1 MPLNDTLLPDED
13 ATGELVR
20 QERRSRR
27 LDAPVSRSRPRTFD
41 LSDDAELQLKELA
54 QSTRSFQSAPTEQPE
69 APKPIGLMGTIRE
82 GAKGTLRALGAT
94 ADTMQG
100 DAQGVVSAAQEQADA
115 PKDPDLERFY
125 QHIEERKRALGENP
139 SLWEGIKAVGGAAI
153 DNPRGFG
160 LMVAEQIPNSG
171 AALGAAGAGAL
182 AGSFGGP
189 VGAAIGGLAG
199 LAAANIGLET
209 GHKALEAAQ
218 DKEFTPEEQSRV
230 RQEGLVK
237 GGIITGIDAATLGV
251 TKFITNTTRRAVE
264 RATVKTLADNGIDVT
279 SAAARRAAMET
290 PEIAESVKTAQELAK
305 QGASKLGNR
314 LARTGGAVALE
325 TIGEGAGEYLG
336 ELAATGK
343 ANAIDAV
350 VEGFAGLGTSIGE
363 IAATSALNRKGLQ
376 RLLDSPEDA
385 EATAEAETKK
395 TGIQHEAIAHP
406 TEADKFVAVPKARSV
421 AGIELTRDAEGNLKP
436 VTPVSTQAD
445 FNLANKPGFELTAE
459 DKVREAELKRQ
470 RDEEYAKNLP
480 PMIAGKTAGDMSND
494 ALEYT
499 ANRGSERAKKIAAD
513 ELARRRKEGIDPAIA
528 NAPEKP
534 EDTVKRIVATGA
546 EKAKET
552 TKKQNS
558 ILTPAPTAIVQPAA
572 PQPAATSMNAANLQ
586 VVLPDNTSLPAQWDV
601 VDADSIKATIKEG
614 KNQPRDRSRAAS
626 DIQVQGIANSPD
638 YRRLADSPVM
648 DVGSPTLSH
657 DGLIVGGN
665 GRFEGISRAYDQGSA
680 ANYLTNLKADA
691 AAKGIDPAKL
701 EGMKKPVLVRR
712 ITQPFDIRKLAIAS
726 NSGTGLQ
733 YSGLE
738 LAKIDAERMQGLENL
753 EITDSGDIAL
763 TTGNIQNIRHSLGG
777 YSAAEL
783 GSLVDK
789 DGRLSQEGVRRI
801 RNAMLYSAYGSNPTL
816 ERLVESTDNDLRNI
830 SGALDR
836 AAGAA
841 AKVRADIKAGNL
853 PKELD
858 ISEALVGAVETLSKI
873 RAQGMNVDEY
883 LSQIGLFGEEVN
895 EDTRAILRVLDEN
908 IRSQKKIADF
918 IRTYYDSVSRIDTS
932 TEDIFG
938 APTPT
943 KPELLKNAK
952 ERITEKQPDTKDLF
966 SRPTGEPG
974 TQSPKQPKDNAGAP
988 ESRKENSEVKKE
1000 EPKAAPKPA
1009 PKPAPAPAKAPEEKP
1024 ATPSAPPIRQH
1035 IDALMK
1041 GRASTKETG
1050 HERSIN
1056 NAITRA
1062 KDILDR
1068 KSKDAAAE
1076 SKWFRAH
1083 AAAMKK
1089 ADAETSEILGRISEA
1104 IKAHAPKEK
1113 TKETEKPSLAVRGNT
1128 KPVPRGGR
1136 ILANGIVE
1144 TLQREGVAA
1153 LVGQKIT
1160 SPERLAELAQVYRDP
1175 QYETFRLFFTKGNKI
1190 VHASGITVRLPGNT
1204 PIFPKG
1210 MTQQQGLDW
1219 IREMM
1224 RTSGADGYW
1233 MLHNHPSGN
1242 PTPSNED
1249 VVTTK
1254 QLARIIPGMKGHV
1267 VINSNKYATIMP
1279 GRGNPKSQ
1287 VITKDFGEDKLIK
1300 ASKPH
1305 EYIGRDVPS
1314 PETVVEIGKSFQKEG
1329 WVTLI
1334 GVSGVTGVRA
1344 IAEIPSKTFVT
1355 PALARAAIRRFARR
1369 TGSGSVFAYGS
1380 AADLKAGNAVLLA
1393 SEGFLRG
1400 ATDDTG
1406 TDYVA
1411 KNRRGQR
1418 FGQEPG
1424 DGGVELN
1431 QDSAPFFS
1439 KDRFEKITDS
1449 LIFNFQDRFK
1459 PLKDIQKRAG
1469 PVTEDEDAA
1478 LAEERYSGTVRA
1490 RMDTFEEQMRDPL
1503 LKAIHDSGV
1512 SYEDVEE
1519 YLHALHAPSRNAA
1532 MHEINPT
1539 ESELKTQTAALEK
1552 QRDFLAKDKD
1562 VERFLK
1568 ERRDLR
1574 QAEADIED
1582 GIADESLARMI
1593 KQELAQLRKLPNVK
1607 DYVDALD
1614 KLKAL
1619 RLVKPFQGDNTALSG
1634 MSDKEAKSILDKA
1647 TKNGTAKALE
1657 RVSSIVDAI
1666 TSRTRQIYVEGGL
1679 EKADAIDAWNR
1690 KYEHYVPLHR
1700 GEVDGNAMPK
1710 VGQGFNIRGKESKR
1724 ATGSNKDV
1732 TNILAHVVAQHEAA
1746 IIRSEKA
1753 KVDRALF
1760 QFASTHPDPSLWTL
1774 DNAPMLRTVDPVS
1787 GFVVERVD
1795 PTYKNRPEVLTLKI
1809 DGEEHTISFTESN
1822 LEAMR
1827 LAASMKNMASQQL
1840 GEVTQMVGR
1849 FTRVLATMNTTANP
1863 VFVARNFLRDLQT
1876 AFVNLSDTEIAGKKR
1891 EVFRDVPAAIKG
1903 MWALSRGKHKSHWAK
1918 YAEEFKAAGGQT
1930 GWMEHYNTI
1939 GARAESLKKE
1949 LEVMKPGKVNFARRT
1964 LKSWWDIVQDAN
1976 NAVENGARLSAY
1988 VAARRSGLSEGKAA
2002 QLAKNLTVNFN
2013 TRGAKSVELNAWYMF
2028 MNASIQGTAR
2038 LVKALSNK
2046 QVRKIVA
2053 GVVLSGFLMDVVARA
2068 MAGDDDE
2075 DGEND
2080 YDQLPEHTKAMN
2092 FVFMVGGQPVT
2103 IPMPYGYNF
2112 FASTGR
2118 KLSDMIF
2125 RENYSPVK
2133 SAVDLASVFL
2143 DAFSPTGQAG
2153 SGLQYVA
2160 PTVADPFIQWAENK
2174 NFAGNPLRRQQNP
2187 FGVPNPE
2194 YQMGFKSTSAP
2205 AKWLAERLNN
2215 VTGGN
2220 EVRPGFIN
2228 VNPAFFDFAVSSV
2241 AGGAGRTYMQ
2251 TVSGPIK
2258 AAGDVQLQAREIPF
2272 LNIFVGA
2279 RPEFQTERKYYEAV
2293 KAVELAADELKTYRQ
2308 KGDTEMVRRI
2318 REAHAGELRLATA
2331 AKETKRIL
2339 SQLRKRDIALD
2350 KGDVPNKAQLRKE
2363 IEEKKRAA
2371 MARFNKRYREETAAE
2386 S

>member
-290 PEIAESVKTAQELAK
+290 PEIAESVKTAQELARK
-305 QGASKLGNR
+305 GAETLGKR
-314 LARTGGAVALE
+314 LAATGGAVALE
-325 TIGEGAGEYLG
+325 TVGEGAGEYLG
-336 ELAATGK
+336 ELAATGR
-343 ANAIDAV
+343 ADALEAV
-350 VEGFAGLGTSIGE
+350 IEGFAGLGTSIGE
-363 IAATSALNRKGLQ
+363 IAAAGAMNRKGLN
-376 RLLDSPEDA
+376 RLLDSQE
-385 EATAEAETKK
+385 EAEKSAEDETRN
-395 TGIQHEAIAHP
+395 TGVEHEAIPHP
-406 TEADKFVAVPKARSV
+406 TQPEKFVAVPKVKSV

-436 VTPVSTQAD
+436 VAPVSTQAD
-445 FNLANKPGFELTAE
+445 FNLANRPGFEHTAE
-459 DKVREAELKRQ
+459 DKIREAELNRKR
-470 RDEEYAKNLP
+470 EEAYAKNPIVVTKDMPQL
-480 PMIAGKTAGDMSND
+480 IAGKTAADMSID

-499 ANRGSERAKKIAAD
+499 ANRGSERAKKIEND
-513 ELARRRKEGIDPAIA
+513 ELARRKKEGIDPTIA
-528 NAPEKP
+528 TVPERPAEKI
-534 EDTVKRIVATGA
+534 KRIVAAGA
-546 EKAKET
+546 EKAQEDA
-552 TKKQNS
+552 KKQS
-558 ILTPAPTAIVQPAA
+558 LLTPTPLAPPQPVAPTPAA
-572 PQPAATSMNAANLQ
+572 SGKSGANLE

-601 VDADSIKATIKEG
+601 VDADTVKATIKEG

-626 DIQVQGIANSPD
+626 DIQVQGIANNPD
-638 YRRLADSPVM
+638 YRRLSDAPIM
-648 DVGSPTLSH
+648 DVGASVLSV
-657 DGLIVGGN
+657 DGLIVAGN
-665 GRFEGISRAYDQGSA
+665 GRFEGLSRAYDQGTA
-680 ANYLTNLKADA
+680 TQYLASLKADA
-691 AAKGIDPAKL
+691 AAKGISLAKIDA
-701 EGMKKPVLVRR
+701 MKKPILVRR
-712 ITQPFDIRKLAIAS
+712 ITQPFDVRKLAIAS

-830 SGALDR
+830 SGALVR

-1035 IDALMK
+1035 IDALIK
-1041 GRASTKETG
+1041 RRAASKETG
-1050 HERSIN
+1050 KERSLN

-1062 KDILDR
+1062 KEILDGKR
-1068 KSKDAAAE
+1068 TDTAAE

-1175 QYETFRLFFTKGNKI
+1175 QYETFRLFFTQGNKI
-1190 VHASGITVRLPGNT
+1190 VHASGTTVRSPGNT

-1305 EYIGRDVPS
+1305 EYIG
-1314 PETVVEIGKSFQKEG
+1314 
-1329 WVTLI
+1329 
-1334 GVSGVTGVRA
+1334 
-1344 IAEIPSKTFVT
+1344 
-1355 PALARAAIRRFARR
+1355 
-1369 TGSGSVFAYGS
+1369 
-1380 AADLKAGNAVLLA
+1380 
-1393 SEGFLRG
+1393 
-1400 ATDDTG
+1400 
-1406 TDYVA
+1406 
-1411 KNRRGQR
+1411 
-1418 FGQEPG
+1418 
-1424 DGGVELN
+1424 
-1431 QDSAPFFS
+1431 
-1439 KDRFEKITDS
+1439 DR
-1449 LIFNFQDRFK
+1449 
-1459 PLKDIQKRAG
+1459 
-1469 PVTEDEDAA
+1469 
-1478 LAEERYSGTVRA
+1478 
-1490 RMDTFEEQMRDPL
+1490 
-1503 LKAIHDSGV
+1503 
-1512 SYEDVEE
+1512 
-1519 YLHALHAPSRNAA
+1519 
-1532 MHEINPT
+1532 
-1539 ESELKTQTAALEK
+1539 
-1552 QRDFLAKDKD
+1552 
-1562 VERFLK
+1562 
-1568 ERRDLR
+1568 
-1574 QAEADIED
+1574 
-1582 GIADESLARMI
+1582 
-1593 KQELAQLRKLPNVK
+1593 
-1607 DYVDALD
+1607 
-1614 KLKAL
+1614 
-1619 RLVKPFQGDNTALSG
+1619 
-1634 MSDKEAKSILDKA
+1634 
-1647 TKNGTAKALE
+1647 
-1657 RVSSIVDAI
+1657 
-1666 TSRTRQIYVEGGL
+1666 
-1679 EKADAIDAWNR
+1679 
-1690 KYEHYVPLHR
+1690 
-1700 GEVDGNAMPK
+1700 
-1710 VGQGFNIRGKESKR
+1710 
-1724 ATGSNKDV
+1724 
-1732 TNILAHVVAQHEAA
+1732 
-1746 IIRSEKA
+1746 
-1753 KVDRALF
+1753 
-1760 QFASTHPDPSLWTL
+1760 
-1774 DNAPMLRTVDPVS
+1774 
-1787 GFVVERVD
+1787 
-1795 PTYKNRPEVLTLKI
+1795 
-1809 DGEEHTISFTESN
+1809 
-1822 LEAMR
+1822 
-1827 LAASMKNMASQQL
+1827 
-1840 GEVTQMVGR
+1840 
-1849 FTRVLATMNTTANP
+1849 
-1863 VFVARNFLRDLQT
+1863 
-1876 AFVNLSDTEIAGKKR
+1876 
-1891 EVFRDVPAAIKG
+1891 
-1903 MWALSRGKHKSHWAK
+1903 
-1918 YAEEFKAAGGQT
+1918 
-1930 GWMEHYNTI
+1930 
-1939 GARAESLKKE
+1939 
-1949 LEVMKPGKVNFARRT
+1949 
-1964 LKSWWDIVQDAN
+1964 
-1976 NAVENGARLSAY
+1976 
-1988 VAARRSGLSEGKAA
+1988 
-2002 QLAKNLTVNFN
+2002 
-2013 TRGAKSVELNAWYMF
+2013 KSV
-2028 MNASIQGTAR
+2028 
-2038 LVKALSNK
+2038 V
-2046 QVRKIVA
+2046 
-2053 GVVLSGFLMDVVARA
+2053 
-2068 MAGDDDE
+2068 
-2075 DGEND
+2075 
-2080 YDQLPEHTKAMN
+2080 
-2092 FVFMVGGQPVT
+2092 
-2103 IPMPYGYNF
+2103 
-2112 FASTGR
+2112 
-2118 KLSDMIF
+2118 
-2125 RENYSPVK
+2125 
-2133 SAVDLASVFL
+2133 
-2143 DAFSPTGQAG
+2143 
-2153 SGLQYVA
+2153 
-2160 PTVADPFIQWAENK
+2160 
-2174 NFAGNPLRRQQNP
+2174 
-2187 FGVPNPE
+2187 
-2194 YQMGFKSTSAP
+2194 
-2205 AKWLAERLNN
+2205 
-2215 VTGGN
+2215 
-2220 EVRPGFIN
+2220 
-2228 VNPAFFDFAVSSV
+2228 
-2241 AGGAGRTYMQ
+2241 
-2251 TVSGPIK
+2251 
-2258 AAGDVQLQAREIPF
+2258 
-2272 LNIFVGA
+2272 
-2279 RPEFQTERKYYEAV
+2279 
-2293 KAVELAADELKTYRQ
+2293 
-2308 KGDTEMVRRI
+2308 
-2318 REAHAGELRLATA
+2318 
-2331 AKETKRIL
+2331 
-2339 SQLRKRDIALD
+2339 
-2350 KGDVPNKAQLRKE
+2350 
-2363 IEEKKRAA
+2363 
-2371 MARFNKRYREETAAE
+2371 
-2386 S
+2386 